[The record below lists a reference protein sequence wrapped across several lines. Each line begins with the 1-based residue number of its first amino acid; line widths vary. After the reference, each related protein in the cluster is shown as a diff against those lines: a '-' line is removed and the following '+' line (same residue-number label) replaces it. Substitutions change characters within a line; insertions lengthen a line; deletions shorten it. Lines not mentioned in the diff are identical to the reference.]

1 MKKRTIATG
10 LVTLLSIVTLA
21 ACSKTNQNSKIATM
35 KGDTITVADFY
46 NEVKNS
52 TASKQAV
59 LSLLV
64 SKVFEKQ
71 YGDKVSD
78 KEVTK
83 AYNEAAKYYG
93 DSFSSAL
100 ASRGYT
106 KEDYKKQIR
115 SEKLIEYAV
124 KEEAKKEITDASYKS
139 AYKDYKPEVTAQVI
153 QLDSE
158 DKAKSVLEEAKAD
171 GADFAKIAKDNT
183 KGDKT
188 EYSFDSGSTN
198 LPSQVL
204 SAALN
209 LDKDGVSDVI
219 KASDSTTYKPVYYI
233 VKITKKIDKNA
244 DWKAYKKRLKEII
257 VSQKLNDSNFR
268 NAVIGKAFKKANV
281 KIKDKAFS
289 EILSQYAAASG
300 SGSSGSTTTTTAA
313 SSAATTA
320 ADDQTTAAETTAA
333 ETTAAE

>member
-1 MKKRTIATG
+1 MKKRTIVTG
-10 LVTLLSIVTLA
+10 LVTLLSVVTLA
-21 ACSKTNQNSKIATM
+21 ACSKTTQNSKIITM

-46 NEVKNS
+46 NEVKES

-59 LSLLV
+59 LSLVV

-71 YGDKVSD
+71 YGEKVSD

-83 AYNEAAKYYG
+83 AYNNAVKYYG
-93 DSFSSAL
+93 DSFSSIL

-106 KEDYKKQIR
+106 KETYKKQIR
-115 SEKLIEYAV
+115 SEKLLEYAV
-124 KEEAKKEITDASYKS
+124 KEEAKKDLTDANYKA

-153 QLDSE
+153 QLDDE
-158 DKAKSVLEEAKAD
+158 NKAKSVLEEAKAD

-188 EYSFDSGSTN
+188 DYTFDSGSTD
-198 LPSQVL
+198 LPNQVL
-204 SAALN
+204 TAALA

-219 KASDSTTYKPVYYI
+219 TTADSSAYKPVYYI
-233 VKITKKIDKNA
+233 VKVIKKEDKNA

-257 VSQKLNDSNFR
+257 VNQKLTDTDFR

-281 KIKDKAFS
+281 KVKDRAFS
-289 EILSQYAAASG
+289 EILSQYAAAG
-300 SGSSGSTTTTTAA
+300 NSSDSKATTTAA
-313 SSAATTA
+313 SDDTTTA
-320 ADDQTTAAETTAA
+320 AADQTSAAETTSA
-333 ETTAAE
+333 E

>member
-124 KEEAKKEITDASYKS
+124 KEEITDASYKS

-233 VKITKKIDKNA
+233 VKITKKTDKNA

-320 ADDQTTAAETTAA
+320 TDDQTTAAETTAA
-333 ETTAAE
+333 E

>member
-1 MKKRTIATG
+1 MKKRMIVTG
-10 LVTLLSIVTLA
+10 LVTLLSVVTLA
-21 ACSKTNQNSKIATM
+21 ACSKTTQNSKIITM

-46 NEVKNS
+46 NEVKES

-59 LSLLV
+59 LSLVV

-83 AYNEAAKYYG
+83 AYNNAVKYYG
-93 DSFSSAL
+93 DSFSSIL

-106 KEDYKKQIR
+106 KETYKKQIR
-115 SEKLIEYAV
+115 SEKLLEYAV
-124 KEEAKKEITDASYKS
+124 KEEAKKDLTDANYKA

-153 QLDSE
+153 QLDDE
-158 DKAKSVLEEAKAD
+158 NKAKSVLEEAKAD

-188 EYSFDSGSTN
+188 DYTFDSGSTV
-198 LPSQVL
+198 LPNQVL
-204 SAALN
+204 TAALA

-219 KASDSTTYKPVYYI
+219 TTADSSTYKPVYYI
-233 VKITKKIDKNA
+233 VKVIKKEDKNA

-257 VSQKLNDSNFR
+257 VNQKLIDTDFR

-281 KIKDKAFS
+281 KVKDRAFS
-289 EILSQYAAASG
+289 EILSQYAAAG
-300 SGSSGSTTTTTAA
+300 NSSDSKATTTAA
-313 SSAATTA
+313 SDDTTTA
-320 ADDQTTAAETTAA
+320 AADQTSAAETTSA
-333 ETTAAE
+333 E

>member
-1 MKKRTIATG
+1 MD
-10 LVTLLSIVTLA
+10 LQSSL
-21 ACSKTNQNSKIATM
+21 
-35 KGDTITVADFY
+35 
-46 NEVKNS
+46 
-52 TASKQAV
+52 AV
-59 LSLLV
+59 LKGL
-64 SKVFEKQ
+64 
-71 YGDKVSD
+71 GP
-78 KEVTK
+78 
-83 AYNEAAKYYG
+83 
-93 DSFSSAL
+93 
-100 ASRGYT
+100 
-106 KEDYKKQIR
+106 
-115 SEKLIEYAV
+115 
-124 KEEAKKEITDASYKS
+124 KS
-139 AYKDYKPEVTAQVI
+139 AEKFHRLGIYTI
-153 QLDSE
+153 E
-158 DKAKSVLEEAKAD
+158 DLLLYYPFRYEDFKAKSVLEEAKAD

-233 VKITKKIDKNA
+233 VKITKKTDKNA

-320 ADDQTTAAETTAA
+320 ADDQTTAAE
-333 ETTAAE
+333 

>member
-106 KEDYKKQIR
+106 KE
-115 SEKLIEYAV
+115 
-124 KEEAKKEITDASYKS
+124 EAKKEIPDASYKS

-233 VKITKKIDKNA
+233 VKITKKTDKNA

-300 SGSSGSTTTTTAA
+300 SGSSGSTTTATAA
-313 SSAATTA
+313 TSAA
-320 ADDQTTAAETTAA
+320 TTAAETTAA
-333 ETTAAE
+333 E